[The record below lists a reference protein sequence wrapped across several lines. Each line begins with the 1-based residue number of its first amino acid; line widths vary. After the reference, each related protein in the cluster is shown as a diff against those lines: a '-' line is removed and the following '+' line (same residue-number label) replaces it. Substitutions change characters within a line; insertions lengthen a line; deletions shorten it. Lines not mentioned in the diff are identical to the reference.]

1 MKLVDAI
8 VLFGSIGFLV
18 IWVDQFIYK
27 KVPFYDTYFLLMLAV
42 SGLLF
47 FLYRRGLQ
55 KLKDKQGKK

>member
-1 MKLVDAI
+1 MKLIDAI

-27 KVPFYDTYFLLMLAV
+27 KVAFYDTYFLLMLAV